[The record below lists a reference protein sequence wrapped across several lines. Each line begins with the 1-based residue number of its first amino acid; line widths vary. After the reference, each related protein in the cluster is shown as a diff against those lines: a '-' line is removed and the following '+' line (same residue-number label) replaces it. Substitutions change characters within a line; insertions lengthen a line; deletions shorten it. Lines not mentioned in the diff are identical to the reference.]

1 MATLTI
7 RNLDETVATILK
19 AKAKANDRSLE
30 AEARF
35 ILAAATKGKL
45 TREEAIALSD
55 LARSMTPKGV
65 KQTDSVELLRESR
78 EERDRRFE
86 EVECENRE
94 VVRQRA
100 RKRK

>member
-7 RNLDETVATILK
+7 RNLDDTVATILK
-19 AKAKANDRSLE
+19 AKAKANGRSVE

-35 ILAAATKGKL
+35 ILATVTKGKL
-45 TREEAIALSD
+45 TREEAIALSN

-65 KQTDSVELLRESR
+65 EQTDSVELLRESR
-78 EERDRRFE
+78 EERDRRFDE
-86 EVECENRE
+86 IEHENRK
-94 VVRQRA
+94 VIQQRG